1 MKNIYKIIFIVFLS
15 LFLISCDSG
24 KKAFEK
30 DYVMFEGKEH
40 VFKKVS
46 FQKAY
51 ASLTS
56 KKGYQIIV
64 FAFDPDYY
72 ECPYCMMVLP
82 IINEVALEEGIKE
95 IYYLDIYMMRKN
107 RDENYL
113 KLINYLSSQVEL
125 EKRNG
130 LDEIIVPDL
139 YIVKDGKVLAHHIA
153 TFKDNDGKYILNL
166 TSEQLIEL
174 KTIYRNMFSLKKS

>member
-56 KKGYQIIV
+56 KKRV
-64 FAFDPDYY
+64 SN
-72 ECPYCMMVLP
+72 YC
-82 IINEVALEEGIKE
+82 
-95 IYYLDIYMMRKN
+95 
-107 RDENYL
+107 
-113 KLINYLSSQVEL
+113 
-125 EKRNG
+125 
-130 LDEIIVPDL
+130 
-139 YIVKDGKVLAHHIA
+139 
-153 TFKDNDGKYILNL
+153 FC
-166 TSEQLIEL
+166 
-174 KTIYRNMFSLKKS
+174 F